1 MLCRSLFVFL
11 SFFCW
16 PLYCVSF
23 FHLRLLITPLVSV
36 GHCIACP
43 SLISGFWLPLWY
55 LLAIVL
61 HVRLWYPASDYPF
74 GIFWPLYCMSVFDI
88 RLLITPLLSVD
99 HCIVYPS
106 SIYGFWL
113 PLWYLLTIVLC
124 PSLISGFWL
133 PLWYLLAIVL
143 DVRLPYPA
151 SDYPFGI
158 CWPLYWM
165 SVFHIRLLI
174 TPLVS
179 VGHCIVMSVFY
190 IRLLIT
196 PLVSVGHCIVMSVFD
211 IRLLITPLVSVGHC
225 IVMSVFDIRLLITPL
240 VSVDHCIVM
249 SVFDIR
255 LLITPLVSVGHCIV
269 MSVFDIRLLITPLV
283 SVGHCIGCPSS
294 ISGFWLPL
302 WYLLTIVLVSFFHLR
317 LLITPLVSIDHCIVY
332 PSSIYGFWLPL
343 WYLLTIVLDVRLLY
357 PASDYPFGIYWPLY
371 WMSVFDIRL
380 LITPL
385 VSVGHCIGYP
395 SLIYGFWLPLWYL
408 LTIVLDIR
416 LWYGFWLPLWY
427 LLAIVLDIRLWY
439 PASDY
444 PFGICWPLYW
454 MSVFHI
460 RLLITPLVSVGHCIG
475 ILLPFTLLITP
486 LVSVDHC
493 IVYPSSIYGFW
504 LPLWYLL
511 AIVLDVRLPYTASD
525 YPFGICWPL
534 YWMSVFDIRL
544 LITPLVSVG
553 HCIGCP
559 SSIYGFWLPLWYL
572 LAIVLDIRLW
582 YPASDYPFGICWPLY
597 WMSVFDIRLLITPL
611 VSVGHCIGCPSL
623 IYGFWLPLWY
633 LLAIVLWCPSSI
645 YGFWLPLWYLL
656 TIVLDVRL
664 WYPASD
670 YPFGI
675 CWPLYWMS
683 VFHIR
688 LLITPLVSVGHCI
701 GCPSSIY
708 GFWLPLWYLL
718 TIVLDVRL
726 WYPAS
731 DYPFGICWPLYCDVR
746 LWYPASDYP
755 FGICWPLYCD
765 VRLWYTASDY
775 PFGIYWP
782 LYCDVRLW
790 YPASDYPFGICWPL
804 YCMYPSLIYGFWL
817 PLWYLLTI
825 VLHVRLW
832 YPASD
837 YPFGICWPLYCVS
850 FFHLRLLITPLVS
863 VDHCIVY
870 PSSIYGFWLP
880 LWYLLTIV
888 LCILLPFTL
897 LITPLVSVDHCI
909 VYPSSIYGFWLPLW
923 YLLTIVL
930 CILLPFT
937 ASDYPFGIC
946 WPLYCVSFFHLRL
959 LITPLVSVDHCIVYP
974 SSIYG
979 FWLPLWYLLTIVL
992 CILLLITPLVSVDHC
1007 IVYPSSDYPF
1017 GICWPLYCVSFFHL
1031 RLLITPLVS
1040 VDHCIVYPSSIY
1052 GFWLP
1057 LWYLLT
1063 IVLCILFPFTASDY
1077 PFGICWP
1084 LYCGSFF
1091 HLRLLITS
1099 LVSVDHCIVY
1109 PSSIYGFWLPLWYL
1123 LTIVL
1128 CILLPFTASDY
1139 PFGICWPLYCVSF
1152 FHLRLLITPLVSVD
1166 HCIVYP
1172 SSIYASDYSFGIC
1185 WPLYCVSFFH
1195 LRLLITPLVS
1205 VDHCIVY
1212 SSSIYGFWLPL
1223 WYLLTIVLCILLP
1236 FTASDY
1242 TFGICWPLYCVS
1254 YFHLRLLITP
1264 LVSVDHC
1271 IVYPSSIYASDYPF
1285 GICWPLYCVSFF
1297 HLRLLITPLVSVDH
1311 CIVYPSS
1318 IYGFWLPL
1326 WYLLTIVLCILLP
1339 FTASDY
1345 PFGICWP
1352 LYCVS
1357 FFHLRLLITHLVSVD
1372 HCIVYPSSIYGF
1384 WLPLWYLLT
1393 IVLCILLPFTASDY
1407 PFGIC
1412 WPLYCVSFFHL
1423 RLLITPLVSV
1433 DHCIVYPSSIYGF
1446 WLPFWYLLTIVLC
1459 ILLPFTASDYPFGIC
1474 WPLYCVSFFHLR
1486 LLITPL
1492 VSVDH
1497 CIVYPSSIYGFW
1509 LPIWYLLTIVL
1520 CILLPFTAS
1529 HYSFGICW
1537 PLYCVSF
1544 FHLRLLITHLV
1555 SVDHC
1560 IVYPSIY
1567 GFWLPLW
1574 YLLTIVLCILLLITP
1589 LVSVDHCI
1597 VYPSSDYPFGICW
1610 PLHCVSFFHLRLL
1623 ITPLVS
1629 VDHCIVYPSSIYGFW
1644 LPLWYLLTI
1653 VLCILLPFTASD
1665 YPFGICWPLYCV
1677 SFFHLRLLITPL
1689 VFVDHC
1695 IVYPSSIY
1703 GFWLPLWYLLT
1714 IVLCILLPF
1723 TASDYPFGIC
1733 WPLYCVSFFH
1743 LRLLITPLV
1752 FVDHCI
1758 VYPSSIYGFW
1768 LPLWYLLTIVLCIL
1782 LPFTASDYP
1791 FGICWPLYCVSFFQL
1806 RLLITHLVSSTF
1818 LASKYG
1824 KVIFN
1829 NNNKPIVSFKRWNKN
1844 L

>member
-1 MLCRSLFVFL
+1 M
-11 SFFCW
+11 SF
-16 PLYCVSF
+16 
-23 FHLRLLITPLVSV
+23 
-36 GHCIACP
+36 CP
-43 SLISGFWLPLWY
+43 F
-55 LLAIVL
+55 
-61 HVRLWYPASDYPF
+61 
-74 GIFWPLYCMSVFDI
+74 
-88 RLLITPLLSVD
+88 SVD

-124 PSLISGFWL
+124 ILL
-133 PLWYLLAIVL
+133 PFT
-143 DVRLPYPA
+143 A

-158 CWPLYWM
+158 CWPLY
-165 SVFHIRLLI
+165 
-174 TPLVS
+174 
-179 VGHCIVMSVFY
+179 C
-190 IRLLIT
+190 
-196 PLVSVGHCIVMSVFD
+196 
-211 IRLLITPLVSVGHC
+211 
-225 IVMSVFDIRLLITPL
+225 
-240 VSVDHCIVM
+240 
-249 SVFDIR
+249 
-255 LLITPLVSVGHCIV
+255 
-269 MSVFDIRLLITPLV
+269 
-283 SVGHCIGCPSS
+283 
-294 ISGFWLPL
+294 
-302 WYLLTIVLVSFFHLR
+302 VSFFHLR
-317 LLITPLVSIDHCIVY
+317 
-332 PSSIYGFWLPL
+332 
-343 WYLLTIVLDVRLLY
+343 
-357 PASDYPFGIYWPLY
+357 
-371 WMSVFDIRL
+371 
-380 LITPL
+380 
-385 VSVGHCIGYP
+385 
-395 SLIYGFWLPLWYL
+395 
-408 LTIVLDIR
+408 
-416 LWYGFWLPLWY
+416 
-427 LLAIVLDIRLWY
+427 
-439 PASDY
+439 
-444 PFGICWPLYW
+444 
-454 MSVFHI
+454 
-460 RLLITPLVSVGHCIG
+460 
-475 ILLPFTLLITP
+475 LLITP

-511 AIVLDVRLPYTASD
+511 
-525 YPFGICWPL
+525 
-534 YWMSVFDIRL
+534 
-544 LITPLVSVG
+544 
-553 HCIGCP
+553 
-559 SSIYGFWLPLWYL
+559 
-572 LAIVLDIRLW
+572 
-582 YPASDYPFGICWPLY
+582 
-597 WMSVFDIRLLITPL
+597 
-611 VSVGHCIGCPSL
+611 
-623 IYGFWLPLWY
+623 
-633 LLAIVLWCPSSI
+633 
-645 YGFWLPLWYLL
+645 
-656 TIVLDVRL
+656 TIVLCIL
-664 WYPASD
+664 
-670 YPFGI
+670 PF
-675 CWPLYWMS
+675 
-683 VFHIR
+683 
-688 LLITPLVSVGHCI
+688 T
-701 GCPSSIY
+701 
-708 GFWLPLWYLL
+708 
-718 TIVLDVRL
+718 
-726 WYPAS
+726 
-731 DYPFGICWPLYCDVR
+731 
-746 LWYPASDYP
+746 
-755 FGICWPLYCD
+755 
-765 VRLWYTASDY
+765 
-775 PFGIYWP
+775 
-782 LYCDVRLW
+782 
-790 YPASDYPFGICWPL
+790 
-804 YCMYPSLIYGFWL
+804 
-817 PLWYLLTI
+817 
-825 VLHVRLW
+825 
-832 YPASD
+832 ASD

-888 LCILLPFTL
+888 LCILLPFTASDYPFGICWPLYCVSFFHLRFWLLLWYLLTIVLCILLPFTASDYPLGICWPLYCVSFFHLRL

-992 CILLLITPLVSVDHC
+992 CILL
-1007 IVYPSSDYPF
+1007 
-1017 GICWPLYCVSFFHL
+1017 
-1031 RLLITPLVS
+1031 
-1040 VDHCIVYPSSIY
+1040 
-1052 GFWLP
+1052 
-1057 LWYLLT
+1057 
-1063 IVLCILFPFTASDY
+1063 PFTASDY

-1084 LYCGSFF
+1084 LYCVSFF

-1172 SSIYASDYSFGIC
+1172 SSIYGFWLPLWYLLTIVLCILLPFTASDYPFGICWPLYCVSFFHLRFWLPLWYLLTIVLCILLPFTASDYPFGICWPLYCVSFFHLRLLITPLVSVDHCIVYPSSIYGFWLSLWYLLTIVLCILLPFTASDYPFGICWPLYCVSFFWLPLWYLLTIVLCILLLITPLVSVDHCIVYPSSTYGFWLLLWYLLTIVLCILLPFKASDYPFGICWPLYCVSFFHLRLLITPLVSVDHCIVDPSSIYGFWLPLWYLLTIVLCILLPFTASDYPFGICWPLYCVSFFHLRLLITPLVSVDHCIVYPSSIYGFWLPLWYLLTIVLCILLPFTASDYPFGIC

-1357 FFHLRLLITHLVSVD
+1357 FFHLRLLITPLVSADHCIVYPSSIYGFWLPIWYLLTIVLCILLPFTASDYPFGICWPLYCVSFFHLRLLITHLVSIDHCIVYPSSIYGFWLPLWYLLTIVLCILLLITPLVSVDHCIVYPSSDYPFGICWPLHCVSFFHLRLLITPLVSVD

-1407 PFGIC
+1407 PFCIC
-1412 WPLYCVSFFHL
+1412 WS
-1423 RLLITPLVSV
+1423 
-1433 DHCIVYPSSIYGF
+1433 
-1446 WLPFWYLLTIVLC
+1446 
-1459 ILLPFTASDYPFGIC
+1459 
-1474 WPLYCVSFFHLR
+1474 LYCVSFFHLR

-1560 IVYPSIY
+1560 IVYPSSIYGFWLLLWYLLTIVLCILLPFTASDYPFGICWPLYCVSFFHLRLLITPLVSVDHCIVYPSSIYGFWLPLWYLLTIVLCILLPFTASDYPFGICWPLYCVSFFHLRLLITPLVSVDHCIVYPSSIYGFWLPLWYLLTIVLCILLPFTASDYPFGICWPLYCVSFFHLRFLITALVSVDHCIVYPSSIYGFWLPLWYLLTIVLCILLPFTASDYPFGICWPLYCVSFFHLRLLITPLVSIDHCIVYPSSIY

-1714 IVLCILLPF
+1714 IVLCILLPI
-1723 TASDYPFGIC
+1723 TASDYPFGI
-1733 WPLYCVSFFH
+1733 
-1743 LRLLITPLV
+1743 
-1752 FVDHCI
+1752 
-1758 VYPSSIYGFW
+1758 
-1768 LPLWYLLTIVLCIL
+1768 
-1782 LPFTASDYP
+1782 
-1791 FGICWPLYCVSFFQL
+1791 
-1806 RLLITHLVSSTF
+1806 
-1818 LASKYG
+1818 
-1824 KVIFN
+1824 FN
-1829 NNNKPIVSFKRWNKN
+1829 LSCK
-1844 L
+1844 